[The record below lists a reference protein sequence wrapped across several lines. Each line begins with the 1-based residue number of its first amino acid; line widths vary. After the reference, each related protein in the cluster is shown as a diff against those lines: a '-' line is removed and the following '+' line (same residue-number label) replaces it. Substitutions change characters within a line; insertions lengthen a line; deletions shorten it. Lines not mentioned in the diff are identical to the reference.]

1 MLVAHR
7 EFTHADAVRQARGE
21 FDRVTDL
28 AEAEAPTAGATQV
41 PDGTDLVEAPFGGSV
56 WKLLVSAGDAVKAGD
71 TIAVIEAMKMECPV
85 ESPGTGTIE
94 ALYIKEKQS
103 LQPGSPMLALRR
115 TV

>member
-1 MLVAHR
+1 
-7 EFTHADAVRQARGE
+7 
-21 FDRVTDL
+21 
-28 AEAEAPTAGATQV
+28 
-41 PDGTDLVEAPFGGSV
+41 
-56 WKLLVSAGDAVKAGD
+56 VKAGD

-115 TV
+115 TA